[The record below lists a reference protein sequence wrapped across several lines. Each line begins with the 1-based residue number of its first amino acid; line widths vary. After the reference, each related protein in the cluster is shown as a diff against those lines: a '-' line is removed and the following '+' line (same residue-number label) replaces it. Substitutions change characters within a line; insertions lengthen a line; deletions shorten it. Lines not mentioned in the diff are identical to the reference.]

1 MKKKIVII
9 GAGCFQ
15 KALIEKAKEMGV
27 ETHVFAWEEGAV
39 GKKAADFFTPS
50 VSGRR
55 RRYLSS
61 AKGYGRMAQLPLHRN
76 WRTSPF
82 PI

>member
-27 ETHVFAWEEGAV
+27 ENPCVCL
-39 GKKAADFFTPS
+39 
-50 VSGRR
+50 GRGG
-55 RRYLSS
+55 L
-61 AKGYGRMAQLPLHRN
+61 
-76 WRTSPF
+76 
-82 PI
+82 